1 MKKLLLIFAILIS
14 LVACSKI
21 KINPIKP
28 VITEGLKTILQT
40 KNDVQMAVVPDGDK
54 ELTINGETYIVKGQT
69 FKTIKNYL
77 NANNQLQKTIVDLVG
92 DQITD
97 ENIATIAYYADKYSV
112 NAKDLLNSLNKWLYL
127 IFVPKIDIIV
137 VYIYT
142 TNLNFSGLYFG
153 PLAQLDRA
161 HAF

>member
-54 ELTINGETYIVKGQT
+54 ELILNGQTYTVKGET
-69 FKTIKNYL
+69 FKTIKDYL
-77 NANNQLQKTIVDLVG
+77 NANNKVQQTIVDLVG

-112 NAKDLLNSLNKWLYL
+112 NAKDLLNSLNK
-127 IFVPKIDIIV
+127 
-137 VYIYT
+137 
-142 TNLNFSGLYFG
+142 
-153 PLAQLDRA
+153 
-161 HAF
+161 